1 MPRLFIN
8 VALYSVVALNLI
20 STHVRGIRRSF
31 SVVRDLVTSGK
42 FFKLTHIQPTFKY
55 AWEFVIH
62 NLGKNVNYFH
72 DEKAST
78 V

>member
-1 MPRLFIN
+1 M
-8 VALYSVVALNLI
+8 ALYSVVALNLI
-20 STHVRGIRRSF
+20 STQHVRGIRRSF
-31 SVVRDLVTSGK
+31 SVVRDLVSENVTSGK
-42 FFKLTHIQPTFKY
+42 FFKLTHIQRLKY

>member
-1 MPRLFIN
+1 MLEASGDLFLWSGIWYLRMSLLGNFSNSHTFNQRL
-8 VALYSVVALNLI
+8 
-20 STHVRGIRRSF
+20 
-31 SVVRDLVTSGK
+31 
-42 FFKLTHIQPTFKY
+42 KY

-62 NLGKNVNYFH
+62 SLGKNVNYFH